1 MKMHECL
8 LTQLRKNP
16 LARAAVDGA
25 RGAAS
30 RWHARRVM
38 TPAPAYV
45 PPPQRKPRVL
55 LLGVYLAYQPH
66 TASHLA
72 ERFASSRSFAVDQA
86 WAAIRGEANS
96 TWLARVT
103 HHYAREQG
111 HKFALLNRLL
121 AAHDWRSYDY
131 VVLSDDDITLPIGFL
146 DAFLSYQAK
155 HDLALAQPARTPW
168 SRSSYGFVKQRL
180 RTEAR
185 ITRFVE
191 AGPITSIRRDLAPLL
206 MPFDEE
212 SPMGW
217 GFDLIWP
224 LIVEGAG
231 LRMGIVDATPVD
243 HTLRGQ
249 AAAYSGSAEFARMQ
263 SYLTK
268 HRHLPLAEA
277 LVVRERYGS
286 RSWL

>member
-1 MKMHECL
+1 MKMHQCL
-8 LTQLRKNP
+8 LARLRKNR

-25 RGAAS
+25 RSAAA

-45 PPPQRKPRVL
+45 PSPERRPRVL
-55 LLGVYLAYQPH
+55 LLGVYLAAQPH

-72 ERFASSRSFAVDQA
+72 ERFASSKSFEVDQA
-86 WAAIRGEANS
+86 WAAIQGEADS

-103 HHYAREQG
+103 RHHAPERG
-111 HKFALLNRLL
+111 HKFSLLNRLL
-121 AAHDWRSYDY
+121 EAYEWQSYDY
-131 VVLSDDDITLPIGFL
+131 VVLSDDDITLPLGFL

-168 SRSSYGFVKQRL
+168 SRSSYGFVRQRL

-185 ITRFVE
+185 VTRFVE
-191 AGPITSIRRDLAPLL
+191 AGPITSIRKDLAPQL
-206 MPFDEE
+206 MPFDEA

-224 LIVEGAG
+224 LVVERAG
-231 LRMGIVDATPVD
+231 LRMGIIDATPVD

-249 AAAYSGSAEFARMQ
+249 AAAYSGSTEYARMQ

-268 HRHLPLAEA
+268 HPHLQLSEA
-277 LVVRERYGS
+277 LVVRERHGS
-286 RSWL
+286 RTWM